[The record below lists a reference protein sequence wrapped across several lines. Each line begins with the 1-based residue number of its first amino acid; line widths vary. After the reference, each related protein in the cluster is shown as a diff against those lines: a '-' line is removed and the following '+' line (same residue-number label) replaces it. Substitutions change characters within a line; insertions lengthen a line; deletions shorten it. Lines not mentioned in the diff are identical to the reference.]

1 MVAGVT
7 TLYVDTETFNT
18 VDIKVGVPRYME
30 TVEVTL
36 VSWAVDDG
44 PVHVEDITATHFF
57 NPISAG
63 FTAAW
68 LRADRYVAHNV
79 PFDRPAMLT
88 LGFNSP
94 PDAWHCTQARALAH
108 SLPASLAALS
118 EVYNLG
124 DKAKDKR
131 GKQLVQL
138 FCKPRPKNSK
148 LRRATRETHPKEWAE
163 FIEYA
168 RQDVVALRELDRKL
182 PTWNLT
188 DTERQAWLRNQRIN
202 DRGMLIDLGLAQAA
216 IETVEA
222 HKEKRNG
229 EARRLTWSGGNRNG
243 LSVTQRDALLA
254 HLRTDYGLYLPDL
267 RGATVERVLDDPD
280 LDAGARELLSAR
292 LEVCQT
298 STAKWPKLLA
308 AANTDGRLRGTAQFC
323 GASRTGRDAGRIFQ
337 PLNLPR
343 PPKYLKS
350 AEAFTT
356 AVEAIKGRVADLCYD
371 DPIEVCAATLRGA
384 IVAPAGKTLVVSDLN
399 AIEGRVLAWLA
410 GERWK
415 LDAYA
420 RGDDLYVLAYASAF
434 RKVPE
439 DVTDAE
445 RQVGKVMELALGF
458 GGAVG
463 AFSTMAG
470 NYGVNLPEDE
480 VVTLVKA
487 WRKAN
492 PAIVKFWYA
501 LEDAFR
507 MAATS
512 SGNMDTW
519 VAGSIKVSRRG
530 SWVLLELPS
539 GRALCYPSLRVDD
552 DGQLTYLGTNQYTR
566 KWERIKTYGGKLA
579 ENATQGCARDVLVH
593 GMGKIE
599 DAGPYDIIMS
609 VYDEVVSETVDG
621 SVGEHSALLASVP
634 PWSPGLPLK
643 AAGFETQRYRK
654 D

>member
-1 MVAGVT
+1 MT

-18 VDIKVGVPRYME
+18 VDIKVGVPKYME

-44 PVHVEDITATHFF
+44 PVHVLDMTRDYTAFDADFTKLH
-57 NPISAG
+57 AG
-63 FTAAW
+63 WKQFYAAW
-68 LRADRYVAHNV
+68 NNADRYVAHNV
-79 PFDRPAMLT
+79 PFDKPALAS
-88 LGFNSP
+88 LDLHSG
-94 PDAWHCTQARALAH
+94 AHKWHCTQARALAH
-108 SLPASLAALS
+108 SLPASMAALS

-202 DRGMLIDLGLAQAA
+202 DRGMLIDLDLAQAA

-222 HKEKRNG
+222 HKEKRNDDV
-229 EARRLTWSGGNRNG
+229 RLLADG

-254 HLRTDYGLYLPDL
+254 HLRTGYGLHLPDL
-267 RGATVERVLDDPD
+267 RGATVERILDDPD

-298 STAKWPKLLA
+298 STAKWPKLLSA
-308 AANTDGRLRGTAQFC
+308 ASSDGRLRGTAQFC

-350 AEAFTT
+350 AAAFDT
-356 AVEAIKGRVADLCYD
+356 AVQAIKGRVADLCYD

-384 IVAPAGKTLVVSDLN
+384 IVAPEGKKLVVSDLN

-410 GERWK
+410 GEQWK

-420 RGDDLYVLAYASAF
+420 KGFDLYVLAYATAF
-434 RKVPE
+434 RRTLLS
-439 DVTDAE
+439 VTEAE

-480 VVTLVKA
+480 VVALVKA

-593 GMGKIE
+593 GMERTEENG
-599 DAGPYDIIMS
+599 AYDIILTC
-609 VYDEVVSETVDG
+609 YDEVVSETVSG
-621 SVGEHSALLASVP
+621 TEAEHSALLASVP
-634 PWSPGLPLK
+634 PWAPGLPLR
-643 AAGFETQRYRK
+643 AEGFETTRYRK
-654 D
+654 S

>member
-1 MVAGVT
+1 MT

-36 VSWAVDDG
+36 VAWAVDDG
-44 PVHVEDITATHFF
+44 PVYVMDRTKPYADFDATEFEE
-57 NPISAG
+57 
-63 FTAAW
+63 AW
-68 LRADRYVAHNV
+68 DSSDRYVAHNA
-79 PFDRPAMLT
+79 PFDRPALVSI
-88 LGFNSP
+88 GFTAP
-94 PDAWHCTQARALAH
+94 LEKWHCTQARALAH

-188 DTERQAWLRNQRIN
+188 DTERQAWLRNQRVN
-202 DRGMLIDLGLAQAA
+202 DRGMLIDLELAQAA

-222 HKEKRNG
+222 HKEKRNHDV
-229 EARRLTWSGGNRNG
+229 RRLTGNAAMADG
-243 LSVTQRDALLA
+243 ITVTQRDALLA
-254 HLRTDYGLYLPDL
+254 HLRTDYGLHLPDL
-267 RGATVERVLDDPD
+267 RGSTVERILDDPD
-280 LDAGARELLSAR
+280 LEAGARELLTAR

-298 STAKWPKLLA
+298 STAKWPKLLS
-308 AANTDGRLRGTAQFC
+308 AANADGRLRGTAQFC

-350 AEAFTT
+350 AAAFDT
-356 AVEAIKGRVADLCYD
+356 AVQAIKGRVADLCYD

-384 IVAPAGKTLVVSDLN
+384 IVAPEGEKLVVSDLN

-410 GERWK
+410 GEQWK
-415 LDAYA
+415 LDAYVSGA
-420 RGDDLYVLAYASAF
+420 DLYVLAYAAAF
-434 RKVPE
+434 HRAPHTVN
-439 DVTDAE
+439 DTE

-458 GGAVG
+458 SGAVG

-480 VVTLVKA
+480 VVALVKA

-492 PAIVKFWYA
+492 PAIVRFWYA

-507 MAATS
+507 MAATV

-519 VAGSIKVSRRG
+519 VAESIKVSRRG

-552 DGQLTYLGTNQYTR
+552 DGQLTYLGANQYTR

-599 DAGPYDIIMS
+599 NAGPYDITMS

-621 SVGEHSALLASVP
+621 SEDEHSALLASVP
-634 PWSPGLPLK
+634 PWAPGLPLK
-643 AAGFETQRYRK
+643 AAGFETGRYMK
-654 D
+654 Q